1 MVLLFTATLFAICG
15 AFPTYEK
22 ISRGQQSN
30 EFCATLVHPQNDSA
44 AYVHLCYT
52 PRKGNTR
59 CLSVKSTPTSAFEF
73 SPRNS
78 HVEDSMSNHL
88 RQNVWHA
95 HSRRNLQ
102 SVRLLCLSCFIG
114 RILHAVCY
122 LHYYFCFFSS
132 TTVVGTCIVADL
144 PRCLPS
150 TMQNATPMTVTLSS
164 EEHAVLFS
172 ATSCE
177 PGKQCSQPN

>member
-22 ISRGQQSN
+22 VSRGQQSN

-122 LHYYFCFFSS
+122 VHYYFCFFCRYLHRGRASK
-132 TTVVGTCIVADL
+132 
-144 PRCLPS
+144 
-150 TMQNATPMTVTLSS
+150 MFTLH
-164 EEHAVLFS
+164 HAERNSNDCDTF
-172 ATSCE
+172 
-177 PGKQCSQPN
+177 Q